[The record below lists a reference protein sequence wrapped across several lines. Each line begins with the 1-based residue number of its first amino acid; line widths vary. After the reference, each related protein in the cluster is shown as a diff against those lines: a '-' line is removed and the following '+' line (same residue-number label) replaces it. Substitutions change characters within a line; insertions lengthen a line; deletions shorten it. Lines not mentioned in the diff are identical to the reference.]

1 MEAALKNVADLRD
14 DRMKAE
20 KYMELIENSLG
31 MGNVDAILT
40 LVDHLTSEEVQEDFP
55 DIKYFSDTVMT
66 DHTAN
71 PPGSSSHF
79 SQSDGSL
86 CALCSENASQ

>member
-40 LVDHLTSEEVQEDFP
+40 LVDAILNNEVQEYFP
-55 DIKYFSDTVMT
+55 DIIMFSVMT
-66 DHTAN
+66 DHCGLTRFLRPFHAK
-71 PPGSSSHF
+71 
-79 SQSDGSL
+79 
-86 CALCSENASQ
+86 